1 MECRYSRDQA
11 ASAREC
17 YVRHELVMD
26 FRILGPLEAVAEG
39 RAVPL
44 DAAKPRALLAI
55 LLLHANEPVSSGRL
69 IEDLWAGRPP
79 ATAAKV
85 LQTYV
90 SQLRKAL
97 GSEVIFTGP
106 AGYEL
111 VVEPEGLDLHRFERL
126 LNAARGAEPT
136 DASENLREALALWR
150 GPPLVD
156 FAYEPW
162 AQAEIG
168 RLTELRRSA
177 LQDRI
182 DADLALGRDAELVG
196 ELERLVSEH
205 PLSERLRGQY
215 MLALYRSG
223 RQAEALAAYRA
234 ARETLVETLGIE
246 PGAVLRRLERSILDQ
261 DPALDLAPS
270 VPTAAVPAWPPL
282 SLRARS
288 TSFVGR
294 RRELREIRAL
304 LHRDDVRLVT
314 LTGPGGSGKT
324 RLAVEAT
331 DGLGDGFPDGVV
343 LVDLAPISDP
353 GLVAAAIAARLGVGE
368 RPGQEPA
375 EALVGFLRDRRALL
389 VLDNFEQLLA
399 AAHLLAE
406 LLGAAPGLMLLVTSR
421 TPLGLPE
428 ERIYSVPALE
438 LPDPS
443 HTRQI
448 DRLRRIEA
456 VRLFVER
463 ARDSRPDFELSE
475 ANSDAVAELCLRLD
489 GLPLAVELA
498 AARIKLLA
506 PSAILVRLR
515 GRLDLLKAPPGAG
528 MPERHR
534 TLRAATEWSYDLLT
548 AEEQALFTS
557 LAAFVGGF
565 SLDGAEAVAGGLE
578 LDAVDGIES
587 LLSNNL
593 LRTEPMAG
601 GEPRFGMLGTIR
613 AYALERLS
621 ERGDSDAVRHRHA
634 GFYVALAEA
643 AGPALLGSDQLR
655 WLERLDAELANIRAA
670 LTWAAV
676 SGEAEVGLRT
686 GAALWRFWQLRG
698 SAAEGRER
706 LERLLARRS
715 GSEGARAIA
724 QARVASLAVVQ
735 GDHEAVR
742 RFGEASLLVFRRT
755 GNDQEIAMMLGLFC
769 FSALAT
775 GDVDRAHELAE
786 EGLEVARRTGDLL
799 TEAYAAGHA
808 GYALAHR
815 GEFDEAE
822 RLLEESVRWARQVG
836 NVRSVASWTRA
847 LGGIA
852 LARGDYPRA
861 RLLLEESLG
870 IHRTLGDP
878 WGMSH
883 SLSRLALVSL
893 QVHDND
899 ASRRLA
905 AESLAIEREVG
916 DQPGQLFNLEV
927 LAGLAAAEGR
937 TEPAVRLCACAS
949 VLRDVV
955 GSRAIELGWP
965 DHEQLVHHLRSV
977 LGAEAFAEAWEEG
990 RAMTLDESLDYVLEE
1005 ETDPELP

>member
-1 MECRYSRDQA
+1 
-11 ASAREC
+11 
-17 YVRHELVMD
+17 MD
-26 FRILGPLEAVAEG
+26 FRILGPLQAVVDG
-39 RAVPL
+39 RVVAL

-55 LLLHANEPVSSGRL
+55 LLLRVGEPVSRDRL
-69 IEDLWAGRPP
+69 IEDLWDARPP

-90 SQLRKAL
+90 SQLRKVL
-97 GSEVIFTGP
+97 GNEVIVTRP

-111 VVEPEGLDLHRFERL
+111 SVEPDGLDLYRFERL
-126 LNAARGAEPT
+126 VSEARGKDPAVAT
-136 DASENLREALALWR
+136 ARLREALALWR
-150 GPPLVD
+150 GPPLAD

-162 AQAEIG
+162 AQAEIA
-168 RLTELRRSA
+168 RLEELRLSA

-182 DADLALGRDAELVG
+182 DADLALGHGGELVG
-196 ELERLVSEH
+196 ELELLVSEH
-205 PLSERLRGQY
+205 PLAEQLRGQL

-223 RQAEALAAYRA
+223 RQAEALAAYRE
-234 ARETLVETLGIE
+234 ARETLVGTLGIE
-246 PGAVLRRLERSILDQ
+246 PGAALRQLERQILDQ
-261 DPALDLAPS
+261 APFLEATPPIQRAAEPVRPPA
-270 VPTAAVPAWPPL
+270 

-294 RRELREIRAL
+294 GRELGEIRTL
-304 LHRDDVRLVT
+304 LRGDDVRLVT

-324 RLAVEAT
+324 RLAVEAV
-331 DGLGDGFPDGVV
+331 DGLGDAFPDGVV
-343 LVDLAPISDP
+343 LVDLAPIGAPD
-353 GLVAAAIAARLGVGE
+353 LVTAAIADALGVGE
-368 RPGQEPA
+368 RPGQERSEVLA
-375 EALVGFLRDRRALL
+375 TYLRDRWVLL
-389 VLDNFEQLLA
+389 VLDNFEQLLQA
-399 AAHLLAE
+399 GLLLVE
-406 LLGAAPGLMLLVTSR
+406 LLRAAPRLTLLVTSR
-421 TPLGLPE
+421 APLDVPE

-438 LPDPS
+438 LPDS
-443 HTRQI
+443 FHVGQV
-448 DRLRRIEA
+448 DRLHGIES

-463 ARDSRPDFELSE
+463 ARDARPDFELSE
-475 ANSDAVAELCLRLD
+475 ENADAVAELCRRLD
-489 GLPLAVELA
+489 GLPLALELA

-506 PSAILVRLR
+506 PSAILERL
-515 GRLDLLKAPPGAG
+515 GGTLDLLKAVPGAG

-534 TLRAATEWSYDLLT
+534 TLHAATEWSYDLLT

-613 AYALERLS
+613 AYALERLF

-643 AGPALLGSDQLR
+643 ARPALHGSDQLR
-655 WLERLDAELANIRAA
+655 WLERLDVELANIRAA
-670 LTWAAV
+670 LTWAAE

-724 QARVASLAVVQ
+724 QARVASLAVMQ

-799 TEAYAAGHA
+799 TEAYAAGNA

-836 NVRSVASWTRA
+836 NIRSVASWTRA

-937 TEPAVRLCACAS
+937 TELAVRLCACAS

-990 RAMTLDESLDYVLEE
+990 RVMTLDESLDYVLEE